1 MLVARR
7 DRNRRSGSIPAC
19 SEDQQSGVIFA
30 TCSQD
35 RKGFGRGCR
44 QSAGDR
50 LFEPLPKID
59 NVRPRRQRRPDR
71 LGNSNLFRAYR
82 EWVGFKMINELGSV
96 KIVPATSAHSES
108 SGVITKIRRDK

>member
-1 MLVARR
+1 
-7 DRNRRSGSIPAC
+7 
-19 SEDQQSGVIFA
+19 
-30 TCSQD
+30 
-35 RKGFGRGCR
+35 
-44 QSAGDR
+44 
-50 LFEPLPKID
+50 
-59 NVRPRRQRRPDR
+59 